1 MICLNPKGLPLLEE
15 LANLRAETKISEEK
29 FDNQKEVRSIVGMD
43 DTIDKIRKIRTDRA
57 ERLKETISEY
67 NPKAM
72 LADGH
77 DHAIMGYSSDGRV
90 VYSADQIIG
99 GLMNEG
105 MTEEEAVEYFN
116 FNIEGAYVGEFTP
129 IYMYEE

>member
-1 MICLNPKGLPLLEE
+1 
-15 LANLRAETKISEEK
+15 
-29 FDNQKEVRSIVGMD
+29 MD
-43 DTIDKIRKIRTDRA
+43 TLDKIRKIRS
-57 ERLKETISEY
+57 ERVEQLKETIAEY
-67 NPKAM
+67 NPEAM
-72 LADGH
+72 LSDGH
-77 DHAIMGYSSDGRV
+77 DYAIMGYTSDGRV

-105 MTEEEAVEYFN
+105 MTEEEAVEYFL